1 MHQDALAKHR
11 RAEYTR
17 QARRALPHA
26 VRRGTRRAQPHLP
39 VNHLADRSKH
49 RRDVGRMVRLLLLL
63 LGMLTAGRPGHREAA
78 SYPAARAR
86 GRTGP
91 GVYPDP
97 DGLEDDAGWLGDE
110 AAWQD
115 QPGPL
120 APWHARPV
128 GRTDPGY
135 GPGGGAG
142 PRRRRISPKIKWAA
156 VVLVL
161 GLIFRRAIA
170 SVVLTTLSAALHLVG
185 INAHLPNISF
195 AWPGQTV

>member
-1 MHQDALAKHR
+1 
-11 RAEYTR
+11 
-17 QARRALPHA
+17 
-26 VRRGTRRAQPHLP
+26 
-39 VNHLADRSKH
+39 
-49 RRDVGRMVRLLLLL
+49 MV
-63 LGMLTAGRPGHREAA
+63 TAGRPGHREGAL
-78 SYPAARAR
+78 YPAARAR

-91 GVYPDP
+91 GVAYPDR
-97 DGLEDDAGWLGDE
+97 DGLEDDTGWPGDE
-110 AAWQD
+110 AGWQD

-120 APWHARPV
+120 AAWHGGPV

-195 AWPGQTV
+195 AWPWQTVTAGTTTNTDLGPWVLQKIEGISKPDLVSLHFALVLGLVE